1 MKPQINTQQ
10 ALALIHVAESK
21 IRENPNDER
30 LRNLTNSVVSIVVL
44 YLRHPT
50 ALVSLRQLNI
60 YNRLRNYLE
69 ESNIHTPQENNDA
82 DSK

>member
-10 ALALIHVAESK
+10 ALALIHVAERRL
-21 IRENPNDER
+21 RENPNQR
-30 LRNLTNSVVSIVVL
+30 LKNLTDSVVSIVAL
-44 YLRHPT
+44 YMRHPT
-50 ALVSLRQLNI
+50 ALVTLQQLNV

-82 DSK
+82 V

>member
-1 MKPQINTQQ
+1 MRPQINIQQ
-10 ALALIHVAESK
+10 ALASVHVAERK
-21 IRENPNDER
+21 LRENPDDER

-50 ALVSLRQLNI
+50 ALVSQRQLNV

-69 ESNIHTPQENNDA
+69 ADNIHTPQENSDEH
-82 DSK
+82 